1 MPFDYSKPHRKA
13 IRLKGYDY
21 SRNGLYYITICTKD
35 RKCLF
40 GEIKDGKMQ
49 KNEYGEILE
58 SVWNGLPSHYP
69 NVILHEHIVMPDH
82 FHAIIQIDNG
92 HNGDN
97 ASVGDGLKPSPT
109 DMQPSDP
116 GMQPTKHGLTE
127 FVRALKTFSARKIN
141 ELRQTQG
148 TSVWQRNYYE
158 HIIRNDDEY
167 YRTVNYIKENPAKW
181 NDDDGKSVV
190 M

>member
-1 MPFDYSKPHRKA
+1 MLIDYNKPRRKA

-21 SRNGLYYITICTKD
+21 SRNGLYYVTICTKD

-58 SVWNGLPSHYP
+58 SVWN
-69 NVILHEHIVMPDH
+69 
-82 FHAIIQIDNG
+82 
-92 HNGDN
+92 
-97 ASVGDGLKPSPT
+97 
-109 DMQPSDP
+109 MQPSEP

-127 FVRALKTFSARKIN
+127 IVRALKTFSARKIN

-148 TSVWQRNYYE
+148 TPVWQRNYYE
-158 HIIRNDDEY
+158 HIIRNDDDY
-167 YRTVNYIKENPAKW
+167 YRTVNYIKGNPARW
-181 NDDDGKSVV
+181 NGDDNNCVV